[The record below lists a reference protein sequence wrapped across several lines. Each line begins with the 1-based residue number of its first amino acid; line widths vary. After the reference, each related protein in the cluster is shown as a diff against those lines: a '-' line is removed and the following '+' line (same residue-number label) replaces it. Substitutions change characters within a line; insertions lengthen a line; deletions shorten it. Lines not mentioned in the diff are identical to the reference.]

1 MAHSIEQKR
10 KLRNCR
16 KKRKRS
22 QNAIARRKGKLE
34 AEVLKQVQATVYAIR
49 KDFEQQKRIASKY
62 YSKWK
67 KCVLEMSFKKV
78 PTSKV
83 RLGAGEG
90 GIGWTKLALGIRNA
104 NSIIICK

>member
-10 KLRNCR
+10 KLRNSG

-22 QNAIARRKGKLE
+22 QHAIARRKVKLE
-34 AEVLKQVQATVYAIR
+34 AEVLKRVQATVYAIR
-49 KDFEQQKRIASKY
+49 KDFEQQKQIASKY
-62 YSKWK
+62 YNKW
-67 KCVLEMSFKKV
+67 KCVLEMSLKKV
-78 PTSKV
+78 QTSKV

-90 GIGWTKLALGIRNA
+90 GIGWTKKLALAMRNA